1 MNHSENQSETLLN
14 NLPDVARRQLGG
26 LEATPTLLAK
36 IKLEA
41 ADRKRPRTAAQV
53 LRPVMAVCA
62 ALVLCVGA
70 ALTLAPEGDHSGLPL
85 PTQNV
90 MDSHSA
96 GTAMQPT
103 AEPRTLGD
111 VPQGSIVMSA
121 GRRGGS
127 GMLFAEGTGASF
139 PLVSLGGATYR
150 LLESPSG
157 ISESLLGAEMGT
169 VTEFNI
175 EPALGSGGVVS
186 NAVSCGEPVYAVGNH
201 GGALVSAKLN
211 GSWRV
216 FQRVS
221 YAGTA
226 VIGQEKLQD
235 VLCGAQ
241 DAEWISIDGLGRVDD
256 AAMVQELMDALLNYA
271 DYESTAFTGGD
282 SMQIGLKNGLVL
294 QLTAAD
300 DSISACGTWSC
311 PDFFELFVENA
322 K

>member
-1 MNHSENQSETLLN
+1 MKRLENLSEIAS
-14 NLPDVARRQLGG
+14 RQLGG

-36 IKLEA
+36 IRLEA
-41 ADRKRPRTAAQV
+41 AERKRPRTPAQV
-53 LRPVMAVCA
+53 LRPVLAVCA

-70 ALTLAPEGDHSGLPL
+70 ALTLAPEGPHAGVPV

-90 MDSHSA
+90 LDSHSA
-96 GTAMQPT
+96 GSVTQPT

-111 VPQGSIVMSA
+111 VPQGSITMSA
-121 GRRGGS
+121 GRS
-127 GMLFAEGTGASF
+127 VQNGMLFAEGTGASF
-139 PLVSLGGATYR
+139 PLITVEGATYR

-157 ISESLLGAEMGT
+157 ISESLLGHEMGT

-175 EPALGSGGVVS
+175 EPALGLGGVVS
-186 NAVSCGEPVYAVGNH
+186 NAVGLGEPVYAVGNH
-201 GGALVSAKLN
+201 AGALISAKLN

-226 VIGQEKLQD
+226 VIGSEKLED

-241 DAEWISIDGLGRVDD
+241 DAEWIEISGMGRVDD
-256 AAMVQELMDALLNYA
+256 AAVVQELMDALLKYA

-294 QLTAAD
+294 QLTAGD

-311 PDFFELFVENA
+311 PDFFELFAETA